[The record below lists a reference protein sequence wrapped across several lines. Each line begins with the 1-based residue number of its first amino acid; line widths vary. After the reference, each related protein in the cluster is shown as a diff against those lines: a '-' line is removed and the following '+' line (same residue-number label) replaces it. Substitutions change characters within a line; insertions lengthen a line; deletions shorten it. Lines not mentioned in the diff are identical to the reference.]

1 MEFTT
6 KAFQLD
12 MASVQGA
19 VSETTIKPPEIP
31 VLQTRAVLPILLISW
46 VCTIQLGLMQRE
58 TMSLGKTEEIWVMIE
73 RLAEN
78 TSARDIIQSLVLA
91 GFDALSLV
99 LKRSD
104 MTTSTF
110 QDPISEVTLYQS
122 ILVNRVRPHVSVAH
136 IDPRSTRC
144 SKR

>member
-1 MEFTT
+1 
-6 KAFQLD
+6 
-12 MASVQGA
+12 
-19 VSETTIKPPEIP
+19 
-31 VLQTRAVLPILLISW
+31 
-46 VCTIQLGLMQRE
+46 
-58 TMSLGKTEEIWVMIE
+58 MIE

-122 ILVNRVRPHVSVAH
+122 ILVNRVRLHVGVAH

-144 SKR
+144 SKG